1 MELELLEEQQNGG
14 APVRRRRNQVA
25 AAQETQEASMER
37 VNKLIELIREQSYD
51 KKLDPFNLAE
61 CVICFEEFSIGVP
74 VRKIPVC

>member
-25 AAQETQEASMER
+25 AQETQEASLER